1 MTTAV
6 LQARQSLVL
15 TTSCLLAFVLLF
27 LVIALSVSVGELS
40 IPLDNVFYAISNKMG
55 LTDVPLTRIYES
67 VIWDFRLSRALVA
80 ACCGAGL
87 AICGAVLQSL
97 LKNAL
102 AEPYVLGV
110 SAGAS
115 TGAVSVVVLGI
126 GTGAVSLSAGAFA
139 GAFAAF
145 AFVAFLTNGARG
157 GNERTILAG
166 VAASQLFNAI
176 TAYTISTSAS
186 AQQARDV
193 MFWLLGSFS
202 GVRWP
207 EFQLALVVVLI
218 GLAVCLYYSRALDAF
233 TFGDDAA
240 ASLGIAV
247 PWVRLALFT
256 TTALITATIVSMA
269 GSIGFVGLVVPHVM
283 RFLFGPLHRTL
294 LIASA
299 LKVGKKVI
307 VNDVSLKVSRGET
320 VGLLGPNGCGKSSLL
335 RILAGLRRPDAGC
348 VTLDGQDIS
357 RIAKKQLARR
367 VAFVEQHGMTDA
379 NMRVRD
385 VVKLGRIPHH
395 SAFSNWS
402 THDDETVTAA
412 LQRVDMLDKSD
423 QGWLSLS
430 GGERQRVH
438 IARALAQTPTEILL
452 DEPTNHLDIH
462 HQMQLMQ
469 LISEL
474 PVTDLNHASMFCD
487 SLIVMQKGQIVA
499 TGTPQ
504 DILSES
510 LLWDVFRVKTKIEI
524 SPFHGKKHIHF
535 IV

>member
-1 MTTAV
+1 M
-6 LQARQSLVL
+6 
-15 TTSCLLAFVLLF
+15 
-27 LVIALSVSVGELS
+27 
-40 IPLDNVFYAISNKMG
+40 
-55 LTDVPLTRIYES
+55 
-67 VIWDFRLSRALVA
+67 
-80 ACCGAGL
+80 
-87 AICGAVLQSL
+87 
-97 LKNAL
+97 
-102 AEPYVLGV
+102 
-110 SAGAS
+110 
-115 TGAVSVVVLGI
+115 
-126 GTGAVSLSAGAFA
+126 
-139 GAFAAF
+139 
-145 AFVAFLTNGARG
+145 
-157 GNERTILAG
+157 
-166 VAASQLFNAI
+166 
-176 TAYTISTSAS
+176 
-186 AQQARDV
+186 
-193 MFWLLGSFS
+193 
-202 GVRWP
+202 
-207 EFQLALVVVLI
+207 
-218 GLAVCLYYSRALDAF
+218 
-233 TFGDDAA
+233 
-240 ASLGIAV
+240 
-247 PWVRLALFT
+247 
-256 TTALITATIVSMA
+256 
-269 GSIGFVGLVVPHVM
+269 
-283 RFLFGPLHRTL
+283 
-294 LIASA
+294 
-299 LKVGKKVI
+299 
-307 VNDVSLKVSRGET
+307 
-320 VGLLGPNGCGKSSLL
+320 
-335 RILAGLRRPDAGC
+335 
-348 VTLDGQDIS
+348 TLDGQDIS